1 MNDNRRNHYIGDEG
15 QMMQQIQP
23 MQPIQ
28 PIQDY
33 GQDAAANTWQNLY
46 MNTVNG
52 IGDEQMRLETEQNV
66 LVPNSPKVMSLAGS
80 DNSSVQ

>member
-1 MNDNRRNHYIGDEG
+1 MI
-15 QMMQQIQP
+15 QQIQP

-28 PIQDY
+28 AIHEY

-66 LVPNSPKVMSLAGS
+66 SVPKSPKVMSLAGS
-80 DNSSVQ
+80 DNSSV